1 MHERA
6 PSADAARRFVLSAQ
20 LPPSPTLDGPA
31 LESVTAAT
39 SEAPVSLRTTEPQA
53 LVVGSELVA
62 FAPGVLSTFREDLV
76 NSTLLAQ
83 LSANE
88 QVPDRTRI
96 FDWYDVYFDALAQIG
111 WSVEDR
117 DFSTHVQAGQ
127 DFEAHAAIQRVL
139 TNALGSGSDVLGLV
153 KRTLEGMQ
161 AADDSRAVVL
171 FHRETRT
178 AQSAHFQ
185 VGAVEAGQAG
195 EPFATLVAF
204 SMQARV
210 QTTQLLFLRSR
221 TSDVTLR
228 HCSSRIRIDPAV
240 AEAVRG
246 PLADRLATHSLAF
259 VKAMPAL

>member
-1 MHERA
+1 MRDRS
-6 PSADAARRFVLSAQ
+6 PDAARRFVLSTP
-20 LPPSPTLDGPA
+20 LPPSPTIDGPA
-31 LESVTAAT
+31 LESVGAAT
-39 SEAPVSLRTTEPQA
+39 GDAPVSLRTTEPQA

-88 QVPDRTRI
+88 RVPDRTQI
-96 FDWYDVYFDALAQIG
+96 FDWYNVYFDALAQIG

-117 DFSTHVQAGQ
+117 DFSTHVESGQ
-127 DFEAHAAIQRVL
+127 DFEAHAAIQRVM
-139 TNALGSGSDVLGLV
+139 TRALGSGSDVLELV

-221 TSDVTLR
+221 TSDVTLH

-246 PLADRLATHSLAF
+246 PLADRLATHSIAY
-259 VKAMPAL
+259 VKAMPVL